1 MLLNEL
7 CAVCFQNLLREAM
20 EMEPLRDVRVY
31 GSPECEHRG
40 HASSLY
46 EERFFMINEVI

>member
-1 MLLNEL
+1 MTRVVQLNAL

-31 GSPECEHRG
+31 GSPECEHRS
-40 HASSLY
+40 HASSFD
-46 EERFFMINEVI
+46 EDIFHFS